1 MLLGLN
7 AMQDWYIVVHIYFT
21 TKLSGYF
28 YKCKLSTDRELSEES
43 GQSQQFYIDFLDV
56 AQLSVVDIH
65 IYIVNNL
72 IIIIS
77 SLLP

>member
-1 MLLGLN
+1 
-7 AMQDWYIVVHIYFT
+7 MQDLYIVVHIYFT
-21 TKLSGYF
+21 IKLSGYF
-28 YKCKLSTDRELSEES
+28 YKCKLSTDRQLSEGS
-43 GQSQQFYIDFLDV
+43 GQSQQYYIDLLDV
-56 AQLSVVDIH
+56 AQMSVEYIQ